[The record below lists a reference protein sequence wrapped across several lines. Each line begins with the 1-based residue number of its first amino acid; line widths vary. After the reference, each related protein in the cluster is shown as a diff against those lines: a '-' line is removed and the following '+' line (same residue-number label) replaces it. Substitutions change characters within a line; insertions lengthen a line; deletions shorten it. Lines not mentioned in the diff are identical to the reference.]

1 MIWLNLHLLL
11 YTCLFS
17 ISPVYSQVQAS
28 QEPNHRPVL
37 ENEYIRVLNVWL
49 QPGDTTEFHIH
60 STPSMFLHLTSTDI
74 ATQIEGEE
82 WMLDKNVAGKV
93 SYRSFSPDILIHR
106 VTNRDTSLFHVTD
119 MELLSAFDPDPKKPL
134 LPLPFPVIFE
144 NEKSIAYRL
153 TMQDMQ
159 IATKS
164 RGPMIAQLVSG
175 NDVVYNNLKTK
186 EYLTMSPGQFVYID
200 PGTSFNFTSEGIGE
214 IDLVAFEVK

>member
-1 MIWLNLHLLL
+1 MSWFSPHLLL
-11 YTCLFS
+11 YACLFS
-17 ISPVYSQVQAS
+17 VSPIYAQVQAS

-37 ENEYIRVLNVWL
+37 ENEYIRVLDVWL

-60 STPSMFLHLTSTDI
+60 STPSLFLHLTTTEI
-74 ATQIEGEE
+74 ATQMQGEE
-82 WMLDKNVAGKV
+82 WVSDKNIAGKV

-106 VTNRDTSLFHVTD
+106 VTNRDTMLFHVTD
-119 MELLSAFDPDPKKPL
+119 MELLSAFNPDPKETL
-134 LPLPFPVIFE
+134 QPLPFPVIFE

-159 IATKS
+159 LNTKS

-186 EYLTMSPGQFVYID
+186 EFL
-200 PGTSFNFTSEGIGE
+200 
-214 IDLVAFEVK
+214 